1 MADADDWGALIG
13 AVIGLMVV
21 VTLVVVAVMS
31 LMSVGVVFGSGV
43 SLMNY
48 YQAFRHNVQPE
59 RATP

>member
-21 VTLVVVAVMS
+21 VTLVVAAVMS

-43 SLMNY
+43 SLKNY
-48 YQAFRHNVQPE
+48 YEAFRRNVQLE